1 MAYEIETRTL
11 SNKLG
16 SEWTSEIGDDDANE
30 FASEADALAMIEEL
44 KTLGE
49 DSPAAEY
56 RVVPKYPVIDP
67 TAISTI
73 PLPITA
79 TNPKIHRAKE
89 IWGLHSIGHGLDIST
104 GILYPMKESGGYDL
118 ENGCPFAEAD
128 DLSML
133 SQEDERKARDL
144 IGWIKFKNTL
154 RGGR

>member
-56 RVVPKYPVIDP
+56 RVVPKEEV
-67 TAISTI
+67 
-73 PLPITA
+73 
-79 TNPKIHRAKE
+79 K
-89 IWGLHSIGHGLDIST
+89 
-104 GILYPMKESGGYDL
+104 
-118 ENGCPFAEAD
+118 
-128 DLSML
+128 
-133 SQEDERKARDL
+133 
-144 IGWIKFKNTL
+144 
-154 RGGR
+154 